1 MRIRNI
7 WYLYKKYEK
16 KKNEMNKNIY
26 VVQFGTGTTINL
38 LPLAAGQLVA
48 RLKQENE
55 FMAEYNLNLCEI
67 IFSRPENPE
76 EIVSKMESAF
86 IVGFSCFLWNMNI
99 SLQTAKEVR
108 RRFPDALIVTGG
120 PSIPKDPE
128 LTEGFFEQH
137 PEIDVICIGEGE
149 EVFAS
154 ICRHY
159 SRGEAFSDIPGI
171 IYRDRTTGKF
181 YRTAPEEI
189 VPMDRLLSP
198 YLEGTFDDFYQKHQ
212 NEFSGIIW
220 ETNRGCPYECAFCTW
235 GNLPSRK
242 IREKPMEQVKGEIE
256 WFGRNKVKYIAMSD
270 SNFGIRE
277 RDIEL
282 AEMLAECKR
291 KYGVPNFIS
300 VSWAKNSPHKIL
312 KIADILKKSGIGFR
326 VTLSLQS
333 LNEDVIKAIN
343 RTNIKKNSFDIIKAN
358 YRSQRL
364 YSYTEL
370 ILGLPMETYD
380 SFISGIENSLS
391 ESVFEQLY
399 IYPLF
404 LFPNTKITSSE
415 SRKKYGLEGKIIE
428 NRYTKSKKSIQ
439 VKEFVEIVVG
449 TSAMPKNKW
458 IDSFVICYY
467 TLALHDDRLAF
478 FIFHYLKKTF
488 LIKITDIIA
497 HASKI
502 SSEKEFPILKKAF
515 LKLKNTAIGVQELGN
530 SHLIEPESFHGIP
543 YDPPEGIFL
552 ELLMD
557 RELFY
562 SEFLRV
568 VELYLEEK
576 LIKFDRTILKDLF
589 LFQKAAIA
597 HPNGPDSELLHLNY
611 NWVEYF
617 AFAFNLKGAEL
628 YKKRHRY
635 KVVDPKPSYGDT
647 SQYLKNSFDVRG
659 VPAFNRIYDE
669 SNNLIFPM

>member
-1 MRIRNI
+1 
-7 WYLYKKYEK
+7 
-16 KKNEMNKNIY
+16 MNRNIY

-38 LPLAAGQLVA
+38 LPLAAGQLAA
-48 RLKQENE
+48 RLKQEKE
-55 FMAEYNLNLCEI
+55 FLAKHNLNLCEI
-67 IFSRPENPE
+67 VFRRPEDPKE
-76 EIVSKMESAF
+76 VVSKMVNAF

-108 RRFPDALIVTGG
+108 KRFPDALIVAGG

-128 LTEGFFEQH
+128 LTEGFFKQH
-137 PEIDVICIGEGE
+137 PEIDIICIGEGE

-154 ICRHY
+154 ICQHY
-159 SRGEAFSDIPGI
+159 SRREAFSDIPGI
-171 IYRDRTTGKF
+171 IYRNRITEKF

-189 VPMDRLLSP
+189 VSMDRLPSP
-198 YLEGTFDDFYQKHQ
+198 YLDGTFDGFYQEYH

-242 IREKPMEQVKGEIE
+242 IREKPIEQVKGEIE
-256 WFGRNKVKYIAMSD
+256 WIGKNKIKYIAMSD

-291 KYGVPNFIS
+291 KHGVPSFIS

-312 KIADILKKSGIGFR
+312 KIADIFKKSGIGFR

-333 LNEDVIKAIN
+333 LKEDVIRAIN
-343 RTNIKKNSFDIIKAN
+343 RINIKKSSFDIIKAN

-370 ILGLPMETYD
+370 ILGLPMETHD
-380 SFISGIENSLS
+380 SLISGIEDSLS

-404 LFPNTKITSSE
+404 LFPNTKIASLE

-449 TSAMPKNKW
+449 TSTMPKDKW

-478 FIFHYLKKTF
+478 FILHYLKKAF
-488 LIKITDIIA
+488 SIKITDIIIYA
-497 HASKI
+497 RKTAFK
-502 SSEKEFPILKKAF
+502 KEFQILKKSF
-515 LKLKNTAIGVQELGN
+515 LRLENTAKGVQELGN
-530 SHLIEPESFHGIP
+530 SHLIEPEHFHGIP

-557 RELFY
+557 KQLFY
-562 SEFLRV
+562 SEFLQV
-568 VELYLEEK
+568 VNLYLEQKSIE
-576 LIKFDRTILKDLF
+576 FDCAVLKDLF
-589 LFQKAAIA
+589 LFQDAVIA
-597 HPNGPDSELLHLNY
+597 HPNGKDNELLHLNY
-611 NWVEYF
+611 NWIEYF
-617 AFAFNLKGAEL
+617 AFAFNRKGAEL
-628 YKKRHRY
+628 CEKKHKY

-647 SQYLKNSFDVRG
+647 LQYLKNSFDVRG
-659 VPAFNRIYDE
+659 VPAFNNIYDE
-669 SNNLIFPM
+669 NNNLIFPM